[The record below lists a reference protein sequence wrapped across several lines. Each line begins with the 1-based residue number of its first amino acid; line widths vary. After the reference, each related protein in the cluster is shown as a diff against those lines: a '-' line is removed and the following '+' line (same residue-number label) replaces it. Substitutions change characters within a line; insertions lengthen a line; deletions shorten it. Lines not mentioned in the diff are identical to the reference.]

1 MGGCLG
7 RTRKGRFMQRHG
19 MGRSIFPVIHT
30 SPNGKPKIMSITR
43 RTESSKYPVERKSTE
58 TPSVVVSERGL
69 GRQIKYKY
77 VNNSTLKES
86 GTLCEKR

>member
-30 SPNGKPKIMSITR
+30 FPIGKPQLMSTTR
-43 RTESSKYPVERKSTE
+43 RTESSNYPVERKSTE

-69 GRQIKYKY
+69 GHQIKYKY
-77 VNNSTLKES
+77 AAI
-86 GTLCEKR
+86 RH